1 MADIKDRIARIKPY
15 FKGMQVENIEG
26 EQVIYVVVNFPPKWF
41 IVEDIEEKYGVVVQE
56 GNELGEW
63 IFITEF
69 ENGFDTIFDAID
81 YNVGEMRTAQERAD
95 LLQKKVAELK
105 ELFMDEDMPIES
117 LRTLE
122 FSWKGKKK
130 VATLK
135 PQQKTIKK
143 ETEEITTEEKEE
155 ENND

>member
-41 IVEDIEEKYGVVVQE
+41 IVEDIEGKYGVVVQE

>member
-81 YNVGEMRTAQERAD
+81 YNEGEMRTAQERAD

>member
-41 IVEDIEEKYGVVVQE
+41 IVEDIEGKYGVVVQE

-105 ELFMDEDMPIES
+105 ELFMDEDMPIEA